1 MTSISHRQSWL
12 VQMEGAGA
20 TFPPHRS
27 RCCLSVH
34 VSLHRQ
40 RRHPRCQRDQRDS
53 NQQRPCCQ
61 RHPRLQYRP
70 RRGHSVQLLRFVF
83 VKTCAAGGEQS
94 FRAKVIAIRAQFPP
108 VKVKFISTL
117 AGDTDKLALP
127 VPLEAFVMADKIT
140 TTEPAMPT
148 LARLRGKR
156 AGPHS

>member
-1 MTSISHRQSWL
+1 MDMRMLLIGYSKLEYDDFSKM
-12 VQMEGAGA
+12 VG
-20 TFPPHRS
+20 
-27 RCCLSVH
+27 LSV
-34 VSLHRQ
+34 
-40 RRHPRCQRDQRDS
+40 D
-53 NQQRPCCQ
+53 
-61 RHPRLQYRP
+61 
-70 RRGHSVQLLRFVF
+70 
-83 VKTCAAGGEQS
+83 KAAGGEQS